1 MGNRGR
7 LIAPGGLRD
16 ELAAVAEDDP
26 AAGESLAEMAAQY
39 GLRPSSARPRLVS
52 YLVKVWQ
59 RRHFIF
65 AYATARNVSMY
76 TEARL
81 GQLWQVLT
89 PLLNSAVYY
98 LIFGVLFKA
107 NRGISNYTAFLVTGV
122 FIFAFTERSIVV
134 GSTVMRANIT
144 LIRALHFPRACL
156 PLAYVLVEFQ
166 QLLLSM
172 VVLFAIVL
180 GTGEPLTWYWLLL
193 LPTLLLQATF
203 NMGAALFMARVGSG
217 AQDISQLIPFLLRVW
232 RYFCGVMYSIAALP
246 AELPVW
252 AKNVLSFN
260 PAAVYISLTRFAVM
274 SSYRADAPGAQPY
287 NAARCAIFTVTKTPF
302 DAGLL
307 PPGHHHQRAVAG
319 RCRLGG
325 RHPRRGRAVLLAGR
339 DQLRPRLSRIYL
351 CRASPAG
358 SRAFSQSADS
368 SAVSVASAQAPC
380 RSACGARSR
389 RSAAPRRTMP
399 NTGLVSPWSRT

>member
-1 MGNRGR
+1 MLAAFVLINSTAMGNRGR

-16 ELAAVAEDDP
+16 ELAAVAEDAP

-59 RRHFIF
+59 RRHFIL

-98 LIFGVLFKA
+98 LIFGILFKA
-107 NRGISNYTAFLVTGV
+107 NRGISRYYTAYLVTGV

-134 GSTVMRANIT
+134 GSTVIRSNIT

-172 VVLFAIVL
+172 VVLFAAAV
-180 GTGEPLTWYWLLL
+180 GQERA
-193 LPTLLLQATF
+193 LLQPGGRVHLADQVC
-203 NMGAALFMARVGSG
+203 GHVLVPGRRARRQALRR
-217 AQDISQLIPFLLRVW
+217 D
-232 RYFCGVMYSIAALP
+232 
-246 AELPVW
+246 
-252 AKNVLSFN
+252 
-260 PAAVYISLTRFAVM
+260 AVRDLHREEDSV
-274 SSYRADAPGAQPY
+274 
-287 NAARCAIFTVTKTPF
+287 

-307 PPGHHHQRAVAG
+307 PPGHRHQ
-319 RCRLGG
+319 
-325 RHPRRGRAVLLAGR
+325 
-339 DQLRPRLSRIYL
+339 
-351 CRASPAG
+351 
-358 SRAFSQSADS
+358 
-368 SAVSVASAQAPC
+368 
-380 RSACGARSR
+380 
-389 RSAAPRRTMP
+389 
-399 NTGLVSPWSRT
+399 